1 MSIVN
6 DLKQIIK
13 QDTIIETA
21 TVSVFSVN
29 NSLASVKRA
38 GQTNATKFLPVV
50 SGLSVSTNDV
60 VEIVKLNG
68 NINTAYVSKKIR

>member
-6 DLKQIIK
+6 DLKQIMK

-21 TVSVFSVN
+21 TVSVVSV
-29 NSLASVKRA
+29 SLASVKRA

-60 VEIVKLNG
+60 VEIVK
-68 NINTAYVSKKIR
+68 

>member
-21 TVSVFSVN
+21 TVSVVSGTN
-29 NSLASVKRA
+29 ASVKRA
-38 GQTNATKFLPVV
+38 GQTNATKFLPIV

-60 VEIVKLNG
+60 VEVVKLNG
-68 NINTAYVSKKIR
+68 NINTAYISKKIR

>member
-6 DLKQIIK
+6 DLKQIMK

-21 TVSVFSVN
+21 TVSVVSG
-29 NSLASVKRA
+29 SLASVKRA

-60 VEIVKLNG
+60 VEVVKLNG
-68 NINTAYVSKKIR
+68 NINTAYISKKIR